1 MPSSVEYIG
10 WGSGAWGQTPWGTDL
25 TIVSVDGVVAVGQ
38 VGSVTCNRY
47 SKRLCNGCSGSRA
60 SRHCNG
66 RRRSKCPCNRYSG
79 SRASRHRNGRR

>member
-38 VGSVTCNRY
+38 VGSVTVTGIANVPVTGVAAVGQVGTATVDAEANA
-47 SKRLCNGCSGSRA
+47 L
-60 SRHCNG
+60 
-66 RRRSKCPCNRYSG
+66 
-79 SRASRHRNGRR
+79 